1 MAIKDFLNCGKIK
14 NENEELKRI
23 LEEAGGKE
31 LIDIYSTINAM
42 QKKKEKMQG
51 ELNNIE
57 QLKKQAE
64 VSFEEKKKQLIIMD
78 EDILMESF
86 ALYKPHFEFIN
97 SDEYKIKLD
106 DIRAQQKDLIKKKI
120 AVTGN
125 QSWVVNGSKTQ
136 GNKMVNDMMKLLM
149 RSFNNECDFCV
160 SNVKFN
166 NIDTLENRIE
176 QSYQAINKLGVMM
189 QIQISIQ
196 YKKLKLDELYLSFE
210 YQKKKQEEKE
220 EQKKLKEELREQAK
234 LEKEIREA
242 REKIAKERKH
252 FSKAI
257 KELEAKL
264 VAKLVDTLS
273 KVEKQELV
281 NRLEELKQN
290 VAELENEE
298 KLIDY
303 RENNAKAGY
312 VYIIS
317 NIGAFGEGVYKIGM
331 TRRLE
336 PMDRVDELG
345 DASVPFTFDVHSL
358 IFSEN
363 APELESKLHQ
373 HFHKNRLNKIN
384 NKKEFF
390 RADIKEIERV
400 IKENYD
406 NIVEVIETP
415 PAEQYRESLKI
426 IE

>member
-1 MAIKDFLNCGKIK
+1 MALMDILNCGKIRK
-14 NENEELKRI
+14 ESDELKKI
-23 LEEAGGKE
+23 LEEAGGKD
-31 LIDIYSTINAM
+31 LMDVHSAINDL
-42 QKKKEKMQG
+42 QKKKEKIQS
-51 ELNNIE
+51 ELNIIE
-57 QLKKQAE
+57 QMKRQAE
-64 VSFEEKKKQLIIMD
+64 ADFEERKNQLIILD
-78 EDILMESF
+78 EDLLMESF
-86 ALYKPHFEFIN
+86 ALYKPHFDFLSSEEF
-97 SDEYKIKLD
+97 KKKLD
-106 DIRAQQKDLIKKKI
+106 DIRDQQKELIKKKI

-166 NIDTLENRIE
+166 NIASLESRIE
-176 QSYQAINKLGVMM
+176 QSFQAINKLGVMM
-189 QIQISIQ
+189 QIQISNQ
-196 YKKLKLDELYLSFE
+196 YKKLKHDELYLSFE

-242 REKIAKERKH
+242 REKIAKDRKH

-257 KELEAKL
+257 KELEVKMENIF
-264 VAKLVDTLS
+264 S
-273 KVEKQELV
+273 EEEKQELEV
-281 NRLEELKQN
+281 RLRELKQN

-303 RENNAKAGY
+303 RENNTKAGY

-317 NIGAFGEGVYKIGM
+317 NIGAFGEGIYKIGM

-345 DASVPFTFDVHSL
+345 DASVPFSFDVHSL
-358 IFSEN
+358 IFSDN

-390 RADIKEIERV
+390 KADIKEIERV

-415 PAEQYRESLKI
+415 PAEQYRESLKVV
-426 IE
+426 E

>member
-1 MAIKDFLNCGKIK
+1 MAIKDFFNCGKIK
-14 NENEELKRI
+14 SENEELKRI

-31 LIDIYSTINAM
+31 LIDIYSTINVM
-42 QKKKEKMQG
+42 QKKIEKMQG

-264 VAKLVDTLS
+264 VNTLS

>member
-1 MAIKDFLNCGKIK
+1 MAIKDLLNCGKIK
-14 NENEELKRI
+14 NENEELKKI
-23 LEEAGGKE
+23 LEEAGGKD
-31 LIDIYSTINAM
+31 LIDVHSVILDM
-42 QKKKEKMQG
+42 QKKKEKIQS
-51 ELNNIE
+51 ELYTIE
-57 QLKKQAE
+57 QMKRQAE
-64 VSFEEKKKQLIIMD
+64 EAFEEKKKQLIIMD

-86 ALYKPHFEFIN
+86 ALYKPHFEFTN
-97 SDEYKIKLD
+97 SEEYKMKLD
-106 DIRAQQKDLIKKKI
+106 EIRAQQKELIKKKI

-125 QSWVVNGSKTQ
+125 QSWVVNGSKAQ
-136 GNKMVNDMMKLLM
+136 GNKMVNDMIKLLM

-166 NIDTLENRIE
+166 NIESLENRIE

-189 QIQISIQ
+189 QIQISNQ
-196 YKKLKLDELYLSFE
+196 YKKLKLNELFLSFE

-220 EQKKLKEELREQAK
+220 EQKKLKEDLREQAK
-234 LEKEIREA
+234 LEKEIKEA

-264 VAKLVDTLS
+264 ADS
-273 KVEKQELV
+273 RSEVEKQELV
-281 NRLEELKQN
+281 SRLEEFKKN

>member
-1 MAIKDFLNCGKIK
+1 MALMDILNCGKIRK
-14 NENEELKRI
+14 ESDELKKI
-23 LEEAGGKE
+23 LEEAGGKD
-31 LIDIYSTINAM
+31 LMDVHSAINDL
-42 QKKKEKMQG
+42 QKKKEKIQS
-51 ELNNIE
+51 ELNIIE
-57 QLKKQAE
+57 QMKRQAE
-64 VSFEEKKKQLIIMD
+64 ADFEERKNQLIILD
-78 EDILMESF
+78 EDLLMESF
-86 ALYKPHFEFIN
+86 ALYKPHFDFLSSEEF
-97 SDEYKIKLD
+97 KKKLD
-106 DIRAQQKDLIKKKI
+106 DIRDQQKELIKKKI

-166 NIDTLENRIE
+166 NIASLESRIE
-176 QSYQAINKLGVMM
+176 QSFQAINKLGVMM
-189 QIQISIQ
+189 QIQISNQ
-196 YKKLKLDELYLSFE
+196 YKKLKHDELYLSFE

-242 REKIAKERKH
+242 REKIAKDRKH

-257 KELEAKL
+257 KELEVKMENIF
-264 VAKLVDTLS
+264 S
-273 KVEKQELV
+273 EEEKQELEV
-281 NRLEELKQN
+281 RLRELKQN

-317 NIGAFGEGVYKIGM
+317 NIGAFGEGIYKIGM

-345 DASVPFTFDVHSL
+345 DASVPFSFDVHSL
-358 IFSEN
+358 IFSDN

-390 RADIKEIERV
+390 KADIKEIERV

-415 PAEQYRESLKI
+415 PAEQYRESLKVV
-426 IE
+426 E